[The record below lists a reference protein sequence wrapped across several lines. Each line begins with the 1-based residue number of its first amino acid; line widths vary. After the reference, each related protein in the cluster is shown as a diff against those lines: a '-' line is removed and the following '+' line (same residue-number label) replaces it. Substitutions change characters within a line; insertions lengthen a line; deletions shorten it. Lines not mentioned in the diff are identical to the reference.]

1 VAAAIDE
8 RLIRRAGFRLRGVG
22 SSAVRDDLELVVRVQ
37 RHLEGLEELAGHEPI
52 VGNDAQA
59 LGLRPGSRRSD
70 VIRLSILIPH
80 LCLF

>member
-1 VAAAIDE
+1 M
-8 RLIRRAGFRLRGVG
+8 GVCGG
-22 SSAVRDDLELVVRVQ
+22 SCEKKF
-37 RHLEGLEELAGHEPI
+37 LEELAGHEPI